1 MAVVRSRETVEL
13 PTATEVEGERREL
26 SGDAATLQA
35 PEAESE
41 VVANSIG
48 SLLQR
53 VAGSSVQEIDQL
65 IAELQTIRTLL
76 ESEGVRVQ
84 REIIEYAHLSQSAM
98 QTTKAIAENLARRK
112 VHADAPKLSSD
123 GEALQP
129 DPVTQENCRS
139 ITGLRP
145 DGGAVLPVRQ
155 DEEAASRVKRFVP
168 R

>member
-1 MAVVRSRETVEL
+1 MLGTIEATNRVTLFSPQGLITAVVRSRESVEL
-13 PTATEVEGERREL
+13 PTAGVEAERREL

-65 IAELQTIRTLL
+65 VAELQTIRTLL
-76 ESEGVRVQ
+76 ESEGARVQ

-98 QTTKAIAENLARRK
+98 QTTKVIAENLARRTFTPT
-112 VHADAPKLSSD
+112 AI
-123 GEALQP
+123 
-129 DPVTQENCRS
+129 N
-139 ITGLRP
+139 
-145 DGGAVLPVRQ
+145 
-155 DEEAASRVKRFVP
+155 
-168 R
+168 